1 MSSSVHVDNKKKYIS
16 VLGKDPPQGLE
27 HTLTAEKMYS
37 INFTEHNKMFWLCV
51 IMEQVVIYL
60 LMVKKYIN
68 NKCSFFTLCIVLFSI
83 IFTINV
89 RIGTHCLLE
98 MHDMNRDEDNVA
110 KYDSFYQKTI

>member
-1 MSSSVHVDNKKKYIS
+1 MEEVKLAKITSAEHESVCKSSC
-16 VLGKDPPQGLE
+16 
-27 HTLTAEKMYS
+27 A
-37 INFTEHNKMFWLCV
+37 
-51 IMEQVVIYL
+51 
-60 LMVKKYIN
+60 
-68 NKCSFFTLCIVLFSI
+68 LCIVLFSI